1 MKLESTLRPNSGLLF
16 AAPMLD
22 AVLLL
27 LVFFV
32 LSSNFV
38 VKSGIPVDLPVS
50 SSILPPISGSHIIT
64 VLPGSSPRLF
74 FNEQEIA
81 FADLEAAL
89 DKDKASPDRRHVV
102 ILADR
107 TAAFGVVMKISEAV
121 TSRGFDLAY
130 ATMQYR

>member
-22 AVLLL
+22 MVLLL

-38 VKSGIPVDLPVS
+38 VKSGVPVDLPVS
-50 SSILPPISGSHIIT
+50 SSILPPANGSHVIT
-64 VLPGSSPRLF
+64 VLPGASPRLF
-74 FNEQEIA
+74 FNEREIA

-89 DKDKASPDRRHVV
+89 DEATPEHRHVV
-102 ILADR
+102 IMADR
-107 TAAFGVVMKISEAV
+107 TAAFGVVMKISELV

>member
-22 AVLLL
+22 VIILL

-38 VKSGIPVDLPVS
+38 VKSGVPVDLPVS
-50 SSILPPISGSHIIT
+50 SSILPPVSGSHIIT
-64 VLPGSSPRLF
+64 VLPGNSPRIF
-74 FNEQEIA
+74 FNEREIG
-81 FADLEAAL
+81 FADLETAL
-89 DKDKASPDRRHVV
+89 DEASPQHRHVV
-102 ILADR
+102 IMADR
-107 TAAFGVVMKISEAV
+107 TAAFGVVMRISELV
-121 TSRGFDLAY
+121 TTRGYDLAY

>member
-1 MKLESTLRPNSGLLF
+1 
-16 AAPMLD
+16 MLD
-22 AVLLL
+22 VVLLL

-38 VKSGIPVDLPVS
+38 VKSGVRVDLPVS
-50 SSILPPISGSHIIT
+50 SSILPPVNGSHIIT

-74 FNEQEIA
+74 FNEREIA
-81 FADLEAAL
+81 FADLEVAL
-89 DKDKASPDRRHVV
+89 DQAPPDRRHVV

-107 TAAFGVVMKISEAV
+107 TAAFGVVMKISELV

>member
-22 AVLLL
+22 VILLL

-38 VKSGIPVDLPVS
+38 VKSGVRVDLPVS
-50 SSILPPISGSHIIT
+50 SSILPPVNSSHIIT

-74 FNEQEIA
+74 FNEREIA

-89 DKDKASPDRRHVV
+89 DQASPERRHVV

-107 TAAFGVVMKISEAV
+107 TAAFGVVMKISELV